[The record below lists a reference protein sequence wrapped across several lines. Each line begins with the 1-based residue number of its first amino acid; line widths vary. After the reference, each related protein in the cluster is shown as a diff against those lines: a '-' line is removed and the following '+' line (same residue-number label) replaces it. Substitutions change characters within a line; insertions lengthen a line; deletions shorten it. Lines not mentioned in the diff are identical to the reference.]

1 MSRKGTQNEHLP
13 STNRPSS
20 ASTLD
25 KVQVAAGRRGVPI
38 RAARADGVKAED
50 EEVAVDARRI
60 RVRRWGVKVGG
71 ESHMGLG
78 RAGRGI
84 EGDEL
89 EGPSE
94 DAGDAREDTRT
105 SDQMQ
110 TVAKLPY
117 QASMSTKTYVDR
129 AILSRPT

>member
-1 MSRKGTQNEHLP
+1 M
-13 STNRPSS
+13 
-20 ASTLD
+20 
-25 KVQVAAGRRGVPI
+25 
-38 RAARADGVKAED
+38 KAED
-50 EEVAVDARRI
+50 EEVAADARRI